1 MVSAFSVDG
10 PNTLWFKAL
19 PFDVTKLALS
29 SYVISLC
36 LLFVISLA
44 TSCYLCLR
52 RRGGL
57 SITVW
62 ILILAVCAKGGK
74 LLKCLAV
81 FMLNRWS
88 IPDSGNI
95 GGADFVVLVISFL
108 QKSALTNNFA

>member
-1 MVSAFSVDG
+1 MLVVRDIVSNVVLS
-10 PNTLWFKAL
+10 L
-19 PFDVTKLALS
+19 PQEKGRPF
-29 SYVISLC
+29 YN
-36 LLFVISLA
+36 
-44 TSCYLCLR
+44 
-52 RRGGL
+52 
-57 SITVW
+57 W